1 MSNNKL
7 AIFLII
13 TSVFFGTVM
22 LSFLKIAQEDVNVY
36 VAGFF
41 RFFLGLV
48 IILPYIIKNKD
59 AVLKTTHLKQHFL
72 RAILGLPA
80 MLLYFS
86 ALVLLPIEKLT
97 AISFVVPLIV
107 TILAVFFL
115 GEKIYIYRTLALILG
130 FSGMLVII
138 RPGFVDISI
147 GVYMVLFSALLWS
160 INIIITKKIS
170 KDDSAI
176 TILAYQSIF
185 MSLLSFFIVLFFWEM
200 PSLKTFIYL
209 ILAAMCGTV
218 LHLTLNHAFKLVDV
232 SMTQPYSF
240 LNLVF
245 ASIIGYFVFDEMPDL
260 YTWIGALIIFTGVL
274 IISYREMKL
283 DKEIIRKRVDIKILI
298 FFLKCFV
305 NLPSNNKN
313 SCC

>member
-13 TSVFFGTVM
+13 ISVFFGTVM

-59 AVLKTTHLKQHFL
+59 AVLRTTHLKKHIL

-138 RPGFVDISI
+138 RPGFVEISI

-218 LHLTLNHAFKLVDV
+218 LHLALNHAFKLVDV

-245 ASIIGYFVFDEMPDL
+245 ASIIGYFVFNETPDL
-260 YTWIGALIIFTGVL
+260 YTWVGALIIFVGVL

-283 DKEIIRKRVDIKILI
+283 DKEIIRKRIDIK
-298 FFLKCFV
+298 
-305 NLPSNNKN
+305 S
-313 SCC
+313 

>member
-48 IILPYIIKNKD
+48 IILPYIIKKKD

-160 INIIITKKIS
+160 VNIIITKKIS

-200 PSLKTFIYL
+200 PSIKTFIYL

-245 ASIIGYFVFDEMPDL
+245 ASIIGYFVFDEIPDL
-260 YTWIGALIIFTGVL
+260 YTWIGAIIIFTGVL

-283 DKEIIRKRVDIKILI
+283 DKEIIRKRVDIK
-298 FFLKCFV
+298 
-305 NLPSNNKN
+305 N
-313 SCC
+313 

>member
-80 MLLYFS
+80 MLIYFS

-138 RPGFVDISI
+138 RPGFVNISI

-283 DKEIIRKRVDIKILI
+283 DKDIIRKRVDIK
-298 FFLKCFV
+298 
-305 NLPSNNKN
+305 S
-313 SCC
+313 

>member
-13 TSVFFGTVM
+13 ISVFFGTVM

-59 AVLKTTHLKQHFL
+59 AVLKTTHLKKHIL

-138 RPGFVDISI
+138 RPGFVEISI

-218 LHLTLNHAFKLVDV
+218 LHLALNHAFKLVDV

-245 ASIIGYFVFDEMPDL
+245 ASIIGYFVFNEIPDL
-260 YTWIGALIIFTGVL
+260 YTWVGALIIFIGVL

-283 DKEIIRKRVDIKILI
+283 DKEIIRKRVDIK
-298 FFLKCFV
+298 
-305 NLPSNNKN
+305 S
-313 SCC
+313 

>member
-48 IILPYIIKNKD
+48 IILPYIIKKKD
-59 AVLKTTHLKQHFL
+59 DVLKTTHLKQHFL

-115 GEKIYIYRTLALILG
+115 GEKIFLYRTLALILG

-185 MSLLSFFIVLFFWEM
+185 MSILSFFIVLFFWEM
-200 PSLKTFIYL
+200 PSLKTLIYL
-209 ILAAMCGTV
+209 ILAALCGTV

-245 ASIIGYFVFDEMPDL
+245 ASIIGYFVFDEIPDL

-283 DKEIIRKRVDIKILI
+283 DKEIIRKRVDIK
-298 FFLKCFV
+298 
-305 NLPSNNKN
+305 N
-313 SCC
+313 

>member
-130 FSGMLVII
+130 FGGMLVII

-200 PSLKTFIYL
+200 PSLKTLIYL
-209 ILAAMCGTV
+209 ILAALCGTV

-245 ASIIGYFVFDEMPDL
+245 ASIIGYFVFDEIPDL

-283 DKEIIRKRVDIKILI
+283 DKEIIRKRVDIM
-298 FFLKCFV
+298 
-305 NLPSNNKN
+305 N
-313 SCC
+313 

>member
-80 MLLYFS
+80 MLIYFS

-160 INIIITKKIS
+160 VNIIITKKIS

-185 MSLLSFFIVLFFWEM
+185 MSLLSFFIVIFFWEM

-283 DKEIIRKRVDIKILI
+283 DKDIIRKRVDIK
-298 FFLKCFV
+298 
-305 NLPSNNKN
+305 S
-313 SCC
+313 

>member
-1 MSNNKL
+1 
-7 AIFLII
+7 
-13 TSVFFGTVM
+13 
-22 LSFLKIAQEDVNVY
+22 

-48 IILPYIIKNKD
+48 IILPYIIKKKD
-59 AVLKTTHLKQHFL
+59 TVLKTTHLKQHFL

-107 TILAVFFL
+107 TVLAVFFL
-115 GEKIYIYRTLALILG
+115 GEKIYIYRTLALLLG

-245 ASIIGYFVFDEMPDL
+245 ASIIGYFVFDEIPDL

-283 DKEIIRKRVDIKILI
+283 DKEIIRKRIDIK
-298 FFLKCFV
+298 
-305 NLPSNNKN
+305 S
-313 SCC
+313 

>member
-48 IILPYIIKNKD
+48 IILPYIIKKKD

-170 KDDSAI
+170 KNDSAI

-245 ASIIGYFVFDEMPDL
+245 ASIIGYFVFDEIPDL

-283 DKEIIRKRVDIKILI
+283 DKEIIRKRVDIK
-298 FFLKCFV
+298 
-305 NLPSNNKN
+305 N
-313 SCC
+313 

>member
-13 TSVFFGTVM
+13 ISVFFGTVM

-59 AVLKTTHLKQHFL
+59 AVLRTTHLKKHIL

-138 RPGFVDISI
+138 RPGFVEISI

-218 LHLTLNHAFKLVDV
+218 LHLALNHAFKLVDV

-245 ASIIGYFVFDEMPDL
+245 ASIIGYFVFDEIPDL
-260 YTWIGALIIFTGVL
+260 YTWVGALIIFIGVL
-274 IISYREMKL
+274 IIYYREMNL
-283 DKEIIRKRVDIKILI
+283 DKEIIRKRVDIK
-298 FFLKCFV
+298 
-305 NLPSNNKN
+305 S
-313 SCC
+313 

>member
-48 IILPYIIKNKD
+48 IILPYIIKKKD

-97 AISFVVPLIV
+97 AISFVVPLLV

-130 FSGMLVII
+130 FGGMLVII

-245 ASIIGYFVFDEMPDL
+245 ASIIGYFVFDEIPDL

-283 DKEIIRKRVDIKILI
+283 DKEIIRKRVDIK
-298 FFLKCFV
+298 
-305 NLPSNNKN
+305 N
-313 SCC
+313 

>member
-48 IILPYIIKNKD
+48 IILPYIVKNKD

-80 MLLYFS
+80 MLIYFS

-274 IISYREMKL
+274 IISYREIKL
-283 DKEIIRKRVDIKILI
+283 DKDIIRKRVDIK
-298 FFLKCFV
+298 
-305 NLPSNNKN
+305 S
-313 SCC
+313 

>member
-41 RFFLGLV
+41 RFFLGLI
-48 IILPYIIKNKD
+48 IILPYIIKKKD
-59 AVLKTTHLKQHFL
+59 LVLKTNHLKQHFL

-115 GEKIYIYRTLALILG
+115 GEKIYIYRTLALMLG

-147 GVYMVLFSALLWS
+147 GIYMVLFSALLWS

-185 MSLLSFFIVLFFWEM
+185 MSLLSFFIVIFFWEM

-209 ILAAMCGTV
+209 VLAAMCGTV

-245 ASIIGYFVFDEMPDL
+245 ASIIGYFVFDEIPDF

-283 DKEIIRKRVDIKILI
+283 DKEIIRKRVDIK
-298 FFLKCFV
+298 
-305 NLPSNNKN
+305 N
-313 SCC
+313 

>member
-7 AIFLII
+7 AISLII
-13 TSVFFGTVM
+13 ISVFFGTVM

-48 IILPYIIKNKD
+48 IILPYIIKKKD

-115 GEKIYIYRTLALILG
+115 GEKIYIYRTLALLLG

-209 ILAAMCGTV
+209 ILAALCGTV

-245 ASIIGYFVFDEMPDL
+245 ASIIGYFVFDEIPDL

-283 DKEIIRKRVDIKILI
+283 DKEIIRKRIDIK
-298 FFLKCFV
+298 
-305 NLPSNNKN
+305 S
-313 SCC
+313 

>member
-48 IILPYIIKNKD
+48 IILPYIVRNKD

-80 MLLYFS
+80 MLIYFS

-160 INIIITKKIS
+160 VNIIITKKIS

-185 MSLLSFFIVLFFWEM
+185 MSLLSFFIVLFFWEI
-200 PSLKTFIYL
+200 PSIKTFIYL
-209 ILAAMCGTV
+209 ILAAICGTV

-245 ASIIGYFVFDEMPDL
+245 ASIIGYFVFDEMPDF

-283 DKEIIRKRVDIKILI
+283 DKDIIRKRVDIK
-298 FFLKCFV
+298 
-305 NLPSNNKN
+305 S
-313 SCC
+313 

>member
-48 IILPYIIKNKD
+48 IILPYIIKKKD

-160 INIIITKKIS
+160 VNIIITKKIS

-200 PSLKTFIYL
+200 PSIKTFIYL
-209 ILAAMCGTV
+209 TLAAMCGTV

-245 ASIIGYFVFDEMPDL
+245 ASIIGYFVFDEIPDL

-283 DKEIIRKRVDIKILI
+283 DKEIIRKRVDIK
-298 FFLKCFV
+298 
-305 NLPSNNKN
+305 N
-313 SCC
+313 

>member
-1 MSNNKL
+1 
-7 AIFLII
+7 
-13 TSVFFGTVM
+13 
-22 LSFLKIAQEDVNVY
+22 
-36 VAGFF
+36 
-41 RFFLGLV
+41 
-48 IILPYIIKNKD
+48 
-59 AVLKTTHLKQHFL
+59 
-72 RAILGLPA
+72 
-80 MLLYFS
+80 
-86 ALVLLPIEKLT
+86 
-97 AISFVVPLIV
+97 
-107 TILAVFFL
+107 
-115 GEKIYIYRTLALILG
+115 
-130 FSGMLVII
+130 MLVII

-185 MSLLSFFIVLFFWEM
+185 MSLLSFFIVIFFWEI

-218 LHLTLNHAFKLVDV
+218 LHLALNHAFKLVDV

-245 ASIIGYFVFDEMPDL
+245 ASIIGYFVFGEIPDL

-283 DKEIIRKRVDIKILI
+283 DKEIIRKRVDIK
-298 FFLKCFV
+298 
-305 NLPSNNKN
+305 N
-313 SCC
+313 

>member
-48 IILPYIIKNKD
+48 IILPYIIQKKD
-59 AVLKTTHLKQHFL
+59 IVLKTIHLKQHFL

-97 AISFVVPLIV
+97 AISFIVPLIV

-138 RPGFVDISI
+138 RPGFVNISI

-185 MSLLSFFIVLFFWEM
+185 MSLLSFFVVLFFWEM

-209 ILAAMCGTV
+209 VLAAMCGTV

-245 ASIIGYFVFDEMPDL
+245 ASIIGYFVFDEIPDL

-283 DKEIIRKRVDIKILI
+283 DKEIIRKRVDIK
-298 FFLKCFV
+298 
-305 NLPSNNKN
+305 S
-313 SCC
+313 

>member
-41 RFFLGLV
+41 RFFLGLI
-48 IILPYIIKNKD
+48 IILPYIIKKKD
-59 AVLKTTHLKQHFL
+59 LVLKTNHLKQHFL

-185 MSLLSFFIVLFFWEM
+185 MSLLSFFIVIFFWEM

-209 ILAAMCGTV
+209 VLAAMCGTV

-245 ASIIGYFVFDEMPDL
+245 ASIIGYFVFDEIPDF

-283 DKEIIRKRVDIKILI
+283 DKEIIRKRVDIK
-298 FFLKCFV
+298 
-305 NLPSNNKN
+305 N
-313 SCC
+313 

>member
-1 MSNNKL
+1 MYNNKL

-41 RFFLGLV
+41 RFFFGLL
-48 IILPYIIKNKD
+48 IILPYIIKKKD
-59 AVLKTTHLKQHFL
+59 VVLKTTHLKQHFL
-72 RAILGLPA
+72 VAILGLPA

-115 GEKIYIYRTLALILG
+115 DEKIYIYRTLALILG

-170 KDDSAI
+170 KNDSAI

-185 MSLLSFFIVLFFWEM
+185 MSLLSFFVVLFFWEM
-200 PSLKTFIYL
+200 PSIKAFIYL
-209 ILAAMCGTV
+209 ILAALCGTV
-218 LHLTLNHAFKLVDV
+218 LQLTLNHAFKLVDV

-245 ASIIGYFVFDEMPDL
+245 ASIIGYFVFDEIPDL
-260 YTWIGALIIFTGVL
+260 YTWIGAFIIFAGVL

-283 DKEIIRKRVDIKILI
+283 DKDIIRKRVDIK
-298 FFLKCFV
+298 
-305 NLPSNNKN
+305 S
-313 SCC
+313 

>member
-48 IILPYIIKNKD
+48 IILPYIIKKKD

-185 MSLLSFFIVLFFWEM
+185 MSILSFFIVLFFWET
-200 PSLKTFIYL
+200 PSLKSFIYL
-209 ILAAMCGTV
+209 VLSAICGTV

-245 ASIIGYFVFDEMPDL
+245 ASIIGYFVFDEIPDL

-283 DKEIIRKRVDIKILI
+283 DKEIIRKRVDIK
-298 FFLKCFV
+298 
-305 NLPSNNKN
+305 N
-313 SCC
+313 

>member
-160 INIIITKKIS
+160 VNIIITKKIS

-200 PSLKTFIYL
+200 PSIKTFVYL

-283 DKEIIRKRVDIKILI
+283 DKDIIRKRVDIK
-298 FFLKCFV
+298 
-305 NLPSNNKN
+305 S
-313 SCC
+313 

>member
-36 VAGFF
+36 VTGFF

-59 AVLKTTHLKQHFL
+59 TVLKTTHLKQHFL

-80 MLLYFS
+80 MLIYFS

-160 INIIITKKIS
+160 VNIIITKKIS

-200 PSLKTFIYL
+200 PSIKTLIYL

-283 DKEIIRKRVDIKILI
+283 DKDIIRKRVDIK
-298 FFLKCFV
+298 
-305 NLPSNNKN
+305 S
-313 SCC
+313 

>member
-13 TSVFFGTVM
+13 ISVFFGTVM

-48 IILPYIIKNKD
+48 IILPYVIKKKD
-59 AVLKTTHLKQHFL
+59 VVLKTSHLKQHFL

-115 GEKIYIYRTLALILG
+115 GEKIYIYRTLALLLG

-245 ASIIGYFVFDEMPDL
+245 ASIIGYFVFDEIPDL

-283 DKEIIRKRVDIKILI
+283 DKEIIRKRVDIK
-298 FFLKCFV
+298 
-305 NLPSNNKN
+305 S
-313 SCC
+313 

>member
-13 TSVFFGTVM
+13 ISVFFGTVM

-41 RFFLGLV
+41 RFFLGLA

-59 AVLKTTHLKQHFL
+59 AVLRTTHLKKHIL

-138 RPGFVDISI
+138 RPGFVEISI

-218 LHLTLNHAFKLVDV
+218 LHLALNHAFKLVDV

-245 ASIIGYFVFDEMPDL
+245 ASIIGYFVFNETPDL
-260 YTWIGALIIFTGVL
+260 YTWVGALIIFVGVL

-283 DKEIIRKRVDIKILI
+283 DKEIIRKRVDIK
-298 FFLKCFV
+298 
-305 NLPSNNKN
+305 S
-313 SCC
+313 

>member
-13 TSVFFGTVM
+13 ISVFFGTVM

-59 AVLKTTHLKQHFL
+59 AVLRTTHLKKHIL

-138 RPGFVDISI
+138 RPGFVEISI

-218 LHLTLNHAFKLVDV
+218 LHLALNHAFKLVDV

-245 ASIIGYFVFDEMPDL
+245 ASIIGYFVFNETPDL
-260 YTWIGALIIFTGVL
+260 YTWVGALIIFVGVL

-283 DKEIIRKRVDIKILI
+283 DKEIIRKRVDIK
-298 FFLKCFV
+298 
-305 NLPSNNKN
+305 S
-313 SCC
+313 

>member
-13 TSVFFGTVM
+13 ISVFFGTLM

-59 AVLKTTHLKQHFL
+59 AVLKTTHLKKHIL

-138 RPGFVDISI
+138 RPGFVEISI

-218 LHLTLNHAFKLVDV
+218 LHLALNHAFKLVDV

-245 ASIIGYFVFDEMPDL
+245 ASIIGYFVFDEIPDL
-260 YTWIGALIIFTGVL
+260 YTWVGALIIFIGVL

-283 DKEIIRKRVDIKILI
+283 DKEIIRKRVDIK
-298 FFLKCFV
+298 
-305 NLPSNNKN
+305 S
-313 SCC
+313 

>member
-41 RFFLGLV
+41 RFFLGLL
-48 IILPYIIKNKD
+48 IILPYIIKKKD
-59 AVLKTTHLKQHFL
+59 VVLKTTHLKQHFL

-170 KDDSAI
+170 KNDSAI

-200 PSLKTFIYL
+200 PSIKTFIYL
-209 ILAAMCGTV
+209 ILAALCGTV

-245 ASIIGYFVFDEMPDL
+245 ASIIGYFIFDEIPDL
-260 YTWIGALIIFTGVL
+260 YTWIGAFIIFAGVL

-283 DKEIIRKRVDIKILI
+283 DKDIIRKRVDIK
-298 FFLKCFV
+298 
-305 NLPSNNKN
+305 S
-313 SCC
+313 

>member
-1 MSNNKL
+1 
-7 AIFLII
+7 LII

-41 RFFLGLV
+41 RFFLGLI
-48 IILPYIIKNKD
+48 IILPYIIKKKD
-59 AVLKTTHLKQHFL
+59 LVLKTNHLKQHFL

-115 GEKIYIYRTLALILG
+115 GEKIYIYRTLALMLG

-185 MSLLSFFIVLFFWEM
+185 MSLLSFFIVIFFWEM

-209 ILAAMCGTV
+209 VLAAMCGTV

-245 ASIIGYFVFDEMPDL
+245 ASIIGYFVFDEIPDF

-283 DKEIIRKRVDIKILI
+283 DKEIIRKRVDIK
-298 FFLKCFV
+298 
-305 NLPSNNKN
+305 N
-313 SCC
+313 

>member
-7 AIFLII
+7 AISLII
-13 TSVFFGTVM
+13 ISVFFGTVM

-48 IILPYIIKNKD
+48 IILPYIIKKKD

-115 GEKIYIYRTLALILG
+115 GEKIYIYRTLALLLG

-245 ASIIGYFVFDEMPDL
+245 ASIIGYFVFDEIPDL

-283 DKEIIRKRVDIKILI
+283 DKEIIRKDRY
-298 FFLKCFV
+298 
-305 NLPSNNKN
+305 
-313 SCC
+313 